1 MPNENDPNDL
11 FVPRQTAPPAMFL
24 NIPERN
30 FQKHITDEIVE
41 KIIGQEIMYYPI
53 DIDNS
58 NFHPLYGESINK
70 VFFPPIRVFVLIQH
84 TDNTTETTNYGIDR
98 KTKITVHFH
107 KKRLTQDQLLNV
119 REGDFISWNN
129 EYHEIIKLDE
139 STLLWGN
146 MQERV
151 EIAASCVKARKGTF
165 KE

>member
-1 MPNENDPNDL
+1 MAENNPNDL
-11 FVPRQTAPPAMFL
+11 FVPRTTAPPAMFL

-30 FQKHITDEIVE
+30 FQKHITDEVME

-53 DIDNS
+53 DVNSS

-70 VFFPPIRVFVLIQH
+70 TFLPPVRVYVLIQH

-98 KTKITVHFH
+98 KTKITIHFH
-107 KKRLTQDQLLNV
+107 KKRLTQDQLLEV
-119 REGDFISWNN
+119 KEGDFVAWNN
-129 EYHEIIKLDE
+129 EYHEIVKLDE

-146 MQERV
+146 AQERV
-151 EIAASCVKARKGTF
+151 EVMASCVKARKGTF